1 MLFMPAV
8 LKVYAE
14 SEGHRGIRQAIEYAA
29 GRFFAQYRDA
39 FIFQSLDVISR
50 LAAHST
56 ISEEKFGK
64 CVFDLF
70 GSLRHGISPSTPDAA
85 GIHDTNKGQ
94 EREALLVST
103 AEEKPQTFLAALK
116 HNKSDDGG
124 SITFDLPE
132 EYPTSR
138 LRISDF
144 IKLFLTIIAH
154 DVSSLRAENFLK
166 LFRLI
171 VPHVFQAST
180 AGRTTLQEGIDAL
193 GDILVKSPT
202 KGKSNTTEQ
211 DDSLLGEQGSE
222 KPSEMSR
229 SRSDITTMRLDYLSL
244 IIAFSR
250 AGGIVTQSTVHRM
263 FEMAKGMLKESDD
276 FNDRISVFLSDFME
290 TSLLRETAP
299 DIKGV
304 VAYLQELAP
313 FIRVYG
319 APLDLTRI
327 FAVLAKL
334 SALPSYSADSLY
346 TQVLSSQICNAGLA
360 ACSLA
365 IREKK
370 IMSLPFR
377 LTLVELLS
385 QAVHI
390 CGSAIVAE
398 LEKQTPTHGYL
409 AGIILPLVMTLKTEA
424 PIADRSGSRQSAI
437 HLWIRLLQYAMS
449 ACQHNLRLSSSSSEG
464 GERKSL
470 DRRRSTESTKANF
483 SAQLPTFVI
492 ALQVVKVI
500 LVQAG
505 SNLTI
510 HLPGMWNRIAVFFK
524 SILGDGNAEFAL
536 RPPEQSFPSSPLV
549 SPSVT
554 PRSFQSD
561 PSPRPP
567 ARTDCRSFSTSQYP
581 YISPRI
587 VDYAMWSLFELLCSY
602 RFPLLLETRRFITDK
617 VLDLDR
623 TLQPQWHSFPSS
635 PVLSSP
641 RNRPVSASPF
651 TKPYR
656 RASPMPSPVASP
668 QLPRDSIQASA
679 SLTISDTRKPGY
691 QYQSTSPTLQDAE
704 THPRIVHLGPT
715 LLPPPIISPS
725 TGGMSFAIKA
735 AKIRSPS
742 LVYTTYRR
750 IRVVQTYMGYNNIL
764 PLPRHESM
772 NNDKDEVVLSSW
784 TKYEAL
790 EAIKNE
796 TDELIEEFDGLV
808 QARLNEHI
816 GT

>member
-14 SEGHRGIRQAIEYAA
+14 SEGHCGIRQAIEYAA
-29 GRFFAQYRDA
+29 GRFFAQYKDA

-64 CVFDLF
+64 SVFDLF

-116 HNKSDDGG
+116 HNKSDDRG

-171 VPHVFQAST
+171 VLHVFQAST
-180 AGRTTLQEGIDAL
+180 AGRTTLEEGIDAL

-202 KGKSNTTEQ
+202 KGKSNATEQ

-222 KPSEMSR
+222 KPSETSR
-229 SRSDITTMRLDYLSL
+229 SKSDIMTMRLDYLSL
-244 IIAFSR
+244 ILAFSR
-250 AGGIVTQSTVHRM
+250 AGGIVTPSTVHRM

-276 FNDRISVFLSDFME
+276 FNDRISVFLSDFTE
-290 TSLLRETAP
+290 ISLRRETAP
-299 DIKGV
+299 GTKGV
-304 VAYLQELAP
+304 VAYLQELSP
-313 FIRVYG
+313 LIRAYG
-319 APLDLTRI
+319 ASLDLTRI
-327 FAVLAKL
+327 FAALAKL

-346 TQVLSSQICNAGLA
+346 TRVLSSQICTAGLA
-360 ACSLA
+360 ACSPA

-370 IMSLPFR
+370 IMSLPYR

-390 CGSAIVAE
+390 CGSDIVTE

-409 AGIILPLVMTLKTEA
+409 AGIILPLVMTLNTEV
-424 PIADRSGSRQSAI
+424 PTTVNQPRQSAI

-449 ACQHNLRLSSSSSEG
+449 ACQRLSNSEG
-464 GERKSL
+464 GDRRSL
-470 DRRRSTESTKANF
+470 DRRRSTESTKTNYSA
-483 SAQLPTFVI
+483 AQLPTFVI
-492 ALQVVKVI
+492 ALQIIKAI

-505 SNLTI
+505 SDFGN
-510 HLPGMWNRIAVFFK
+510 HLPGVWSRIAVFFK
-524 SILGDGNAEFAL
+524 SMLGDGNAEFAL
-536 RPPEQSFPSSPLV
+536 RPPEQSFPSSPV
-549 SPSVT
+549 ASPSVT
-554 PRSFQSD
+554 PRTSFQSD
-561 PSPRPP
+561 PSSRPP
-567 ARTDCRSFSTSQYP
+567 PRTDFQSFSTRQDR

-587 VDYAMWSLFELLCSY
+587 VDYAMWSLFEFLCSY
-602 RFPLLLETRRFITDK
+602 RFPLLLQTRRFITDK

-623 TLQPQWHSFPSS
+623 TLQPQWHLFPST

-641 RNRPVSASPF
+641 RSRPAPASPF

-668 QLPRDSIQASA
+668 QLPLGRQASA
-679 SLTISDTRKPGY
+679 GLTISDTRKPGY

-715 LLPPPIISPS
+715 LLPPIMSPS
-725 TGGMSFAIKA
+725 TGGVPFAIKA
-735 AKIRSPS
+735 AKIKSPS
-742 LVYTTYRR
+742 LVHATYRR
-750 IRVVQTYMGYNNIL
+750 IRVVQTYMGYHNIL
-764 PLPRHESM
+764 PLPHHESM
-772 NNDKDEVVLSSW
+772 DNDKDEVVLSSW
-784 TKYEAL
+784 TRYEAL

-796 TDELIEEFDGLV
+796 TDELMEEFDGLV
-808 QARLNEHI
+808 QARLNEEH
-816 GT
+816 T